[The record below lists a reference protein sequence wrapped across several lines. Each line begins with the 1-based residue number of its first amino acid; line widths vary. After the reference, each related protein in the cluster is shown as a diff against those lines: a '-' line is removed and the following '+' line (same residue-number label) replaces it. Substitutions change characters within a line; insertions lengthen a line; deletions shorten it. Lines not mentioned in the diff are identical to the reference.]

1 MPLVWTSGP
10 PNLVT
15 TIRARLVGL
24 EAEIRAMLQE
34 AGVGADLSMRKIIV
48 ESTTPTGL
56 SRAGGDRSGPRDAG
70 LGIAGRVESDDMRS
84 SVRYRVTDQGADIV
98 LKYGWLT
105 DKELYFMYQEYGTST
120 IEGMNALFTTQQ
132 ITVLEVALNL
142 ARIARG
148 A

>member
-10 PNLVT
+10 PNLVA

-34 AGVGADLSMRKIIV
+34 AGVGADLSVRKIIV
-48 ESTTPTGL
+48 ESTTPTG
-56 SRAGGDRSGPRDAG
+56 SRRAGGDRSGPRDAG

-84 SVRYRVTDQGADIV
+84 SVRYRVSDEGVDIV

>member
-1 MPLVWTSGP
+1 
-10 PNLVT
+10 
-15 TIRARLVGL
+15 
-24 EAEIRAMLQE
+24 
-34 AGVGADLSMRKIIV
+34 
-48 ESTTPTGL
+48 
-56 SRAGGDRSGPRDAG
+56 

-84 SVRYRVTDQGADIV
+84 SVRYRVSDEGVDIV